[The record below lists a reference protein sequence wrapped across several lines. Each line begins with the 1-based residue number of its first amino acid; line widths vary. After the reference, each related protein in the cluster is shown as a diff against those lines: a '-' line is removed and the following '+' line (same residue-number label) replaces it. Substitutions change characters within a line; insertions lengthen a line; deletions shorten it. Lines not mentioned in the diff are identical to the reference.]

1 MKSPQSTSRVATNEL
16 REPTPSASGTQSGV
30 EAMNDNTLADVTAAS
45 AAYLYNCLPE
55 ILKLT
60 PSEQYERLRLHFE
73 AALAAYVAYRQE
85 FVLSDN

>member
-1 MKSPQSTSRVATNEL
+1 V
-16 REPTPSASGTQSGV
+16 GTV
-30 EAMNDNTLADVTAAS
+30 NDNTLADVTAAS

-73 AALAAYVAYRQE
+73 AALAAFVAFRQE
-85 FVLSDN
+85 FVPSDN